1 MDNEN
6 EKVTINMG
14 GRQVQA
20 TPVDV
25 NQSGERW
32 NEYFLEDGTVLK
44 MKLVLK
50 KVFKVDGEFDEEGN
64 PVYVMQSTNVTSVSA
79 PGNLKKKDDKD

>member
-1 MDNEN
+1 MAND
-6 EKVTINMG
+6 KVMINMG

-20 TPVDV
+20 TPVDI
-25 NQSGERW
+25 NQSNEKW
-32 NEYFLEDGTVLK
+32 NEYLLEDGTVLK

-79 PGNLKKKDDKD
+79 PNDLKKKDPQ

>member
-1 MDNEN
+1 MASD
-6 EKVTINMG
+6 KVMINMG
-14 GRQVQA
+14 GKQVQA

-25 NQSGERW
+25 NQSGEKW
-32 NEYFLEDGTVLK
+32 NEYLLEDGTVLK

-64 PVYVMQSTNVTSVSA
+64 PVYVMQSTNVTSISA
-79 PGNLKKKDDKD
+79 PGDLKKKQE

>member
-1 MDNEN
+1 MAN
-6 EKVTINMG
+6 EKVVINMG

-20 TPVDV
+20 TPIDV

-50 KVFKVDGEFDEEGN
+50 KVYKVDGEYDEEGN
-64 PVYVMQSTNVTSVSA
+64 PVYVMQSTNVTTVSS
-79 PGNLKKKDDKD
+79 PNDLKRKE

>member
-1 MDNEN
+1 MAN
-6 EKVTINMG
+6 EKVSINLG
-14 GRQVQA
+14 GRQVMA

-50 KVFKVDGEFDEEGN
+50 KVFRVDGEFDAEGN

-79 PGNLKKKDDKD
+79 SKDLRKDGGD